1 MAVKKK
7 IVTMRDERLG
17 KYRNVKVSRKESWRI
32 LPIREKRHHQ
42 YPELDQAVALI
53 CALESCVC
61 RANASGGVT
70 DQGGDQPGPQ
80 SSGVLKQNPLPHL
93 GPSICTLDCTVPL
106 KKGSMENYRNNI

>member
-1 MAVKKK
+1 
-7 IVTMRDERLG
+7 MRDERLG

-61 RANASGGVT
+61 WANASGGVT
-70 DQGGDQPGPQ
+70 DQVGTNQ
-80 SSGVLKQNPLPHL
+80 VLSPV
-93 GPSICTLDCTVPL
+93 GC
-106 KKGSMENYRNNI
+106 